1 MTMSEYPLTQDLVPI
16 IDLALTEDIGNG
28 DITSLLIP
36 EDHSVKAHIICR
48 ENAILCGTPW
58 VIAVYK
64 KIDDSIR
71 IEWEYEE
78 GASVGV
84 GVCIAS
90 ITGKARAILT
100 GERTALNFLQT
111 LSGTATI
118 VREYLMALEGT
129 KTKLLDT
136 RKTLPG
142 LRQAQK
148 YAVKVAGGTN
158 HRIGLYDAYLIKE
171 NHIKSYGGI
180 SRAIEEARKIN
191 PDKFLEIEVQNI
203 NEFREAA
210 SLKPDMIMLDNF
222 KLSDMKKAVEINS
235 GLVKLEVSGGIDLD
249 SLANIAST
257 GVDYISVG
265 ALTKH
270 CRAIDFSLLLK

>member
-1 MTMSEYPLTQDLVPI
+1 MSKYPLTDDLGPI
-16 IDLALTEDIGNG
+16 IDLALTEDIGDG

-36 EDHSVKAHIICR
+36 EDLSVKAHIICR

-58 VIAVYK
+58 VIEVYK
-64 KIDDSIR
+64 KIDNSIKV
-71 IEWEYEE
+71 ELEYEE
-78 GASVGV
+78 GANVGV
-84 GVCIAS
+84 GDSVAS
-90 ITGKARAILT
+90 ITGKARAILS

-118 VREYLMALEGT
+118 VRKYLMALEGT

-142 LRQAQK
+142 LREAQK

-158 HRIGLYDAYLIKE
+158 HRRGLYDAYLIKE
-171 NHIKSYGGI
+171 NHIKAYGSI
-180 SRAIEEARKIN
+180 SRAIAEARKMN
-191 PDKFLEIEVQNI
+191 PDRFLEIEVQSI
-203 NEFREAA
+203 NEFKEA
-210 SLKPDMIMLDNF
+210 SSSKPDMIMLDNF
-222 KLSDMKKAVEINS
+222 NLSDLKKAVSINS

-249 SLANIAST
+249 SLANIART

-270 CRAIDFSLLLK
+270 CRAIDFSLLLT

>member
-1 MTMSEYPLTQDLVPI
+1 MSEYPPTQDLVPI
-16 IDLALTEDIGNG
+16 IDLALNEDIGNG

-84 GVCIAS
+84 GVRIAS

-171 NHIKSYGGI
+171 NHIKSHGGI

>member
-1 MTMSEYPLTQDLVPI
+1 MPEHPLTEDLVPI
-16 IDLALTEDIGNG
+16 IDLALTEDIGDG

-36 EDHSVKAHIICR
+36 EDRSVKGHIICR

-58 VIAVYK
+58 VTAVYK
-64 KIDDSIR
+64 TIDDSVR
-71 IEWEYEE
+71 VEWKYEE

-84 GVCIAS
+84 GDSVAS

-118 VREYLMALEGT
+118 VRTYLMALEGT

-171 NHIKSYGGI
+171 NHIKSYGSI
-180 SRAIEEARKIN
+180 SRAIAEARKIN
-191 PDKFLEIEVQNI
+191 PDKFLEIEVQDI
-203 NEFREAA
+203 NEFKEAA

-222 KLSDMKKAVEINS
+222 KLSDMRKAVAINP
-235 GLVKLEVSGGIDLD
+235 GPVKLEVSGGIDLD
-249 SLANIAST
+249 SLANIART

-270 CRAIDFSLLLK
+270 CRAIDFSLLLM

>member
-1 MTMSEYPLTQDLVPI
+1 MSKYPLTDDLGPI
-16 IDLALTEDIGNG
+16 IDLALTEDIGDG

-36 EDHSVKAHIICR
+36 EDRSVRAHIICR

-58 VIAVYK
+58 VIEVYK
-64 KIDDSIR
+64 KIDNSIQV
-71 IEWEYEE
+71 ELEYEE
-78 GASVGV
+78 GANVGV
-84 GVCIAS
+84 GDSIAS
-90 ITGKARAILT
+90 ITGKARAILS

-118 VREYLMALEGT
+118 VRKYLTALEGT

-142 LRQAQK
+142 LREAQK

-158 HRIGLYDAYLIKE
+158 HRRGLYDAYLIKE
-171 NHIKSYGGI
+171 NHIKAYGSI
-180 SRAIEEARKIN
+180 SRAIAEARKMN
-191 PDKFLEIEVQNI
+191 PDRFLEIEVQNI
-203 NEFREAA
+203 NEFKEAA

-222 KLSDMKKAVEINS
+222 NLSNLKKAVSINS

-249 SLANIAST
+249 SLANIART

-270 CRAIDFSLLLK
+270 CRAIDFSLLLM

>member
-1 MTMSEYPLTQDLVPI
+1 MSKYPLTDDLGPI
-16 IDLALTEDIGNG
+16 IDLALTEDIGDG

-36 EDHSVKAHIICR
+36 EDRSVRAHIICR

-58 VIAVYK
+58 LIEVYK
-64 KIDDSIR
+64 KIDNSIQV
-71 IEWEYEE
+71 ELEYEE
-78 GASVGV
+78 GANVGV
-84 GVCIAS
+84 GDSIAS
-90 ITGKARAILT
+90 ITGKARAILS

-118 VREYLMALEGT
+118 VRKYLTALEGT

-142 LRQAQK
+142 LREAQK
-148 YAVKVAGGTN
+148 YAVKIAGGTN
-158 HRIGLYDAYLIKE
+158 HRRGLYDAYLIKE
-171 NHIKSYGGI
+171 NHIKAYGSI
-180 SRAIEEARKIN
+180 SRAIAEARKMN
-191 PDKFLEIEVQNI
+191 PDRFLEIEVQSI
-203 NEFREAA
+203 NEFKEAA

-222 KLSDMKKAVEINS
+222 NLSNLKKAVSINS

-249 SLANIAST
+249 SLANIART

-270 CRAIDFSLLLK
+270 CRAIDFSLLLT

>member
-1 MTMSEYPLTQDLVPI
+1 MTMSEYPPTQDLVPI
-16 IDLALTEDIGNG
+16 IDLALNEDIGNG

-84 GVCIAS
+84 GVRIAS

-171 NHIKSYGGI
+171 NHIKSHGGI

>member
-1 MTMSEYPLTQDLVPI
+1 MSEYTLTNLDPI
-16 IDLALTEDIGNG
+16 IDLALTEDIGEG

-36 EDHSVKAHIICR
+36 EDRNVEAQIICR
-48 ENAILCGTPW
+48 ENAILCGIPW
-58 VIAVYK
+58 VIEVYK
-64 KIDDSIR
+64 KIDSSVR
-71 IEWEYEE
+71 VEWKYEE
-78 GASVGV
+78 GASLGF
-84 GVCIAS
+84 GDSIAS

-100 GERTALNFLQT
+100 GERTALNFLQA

-118 VREYLMALEGT
+118 VRKYLMALEGT

-142 LRQAQK
+142 LREAQK

-158 HRIGLYDAYLIKE
+158 HRRGLYDAYLIKE
-171 NHIKSYGGI
+171 NHIKSYGSI
-180 SRAIEEARKIN
+180 SRAIEEARKMN

-203 NEFREAA
+203 DEFREAA
-210 SLKPDMIMLDNF
+210 SSKPNMIMLDNF
-222 KLSDMKKAVEINS
+222 KLSDIKQAVAINS

-249 SLANIAST
+249 SLANIART

-270 CRAIDFSLLLK
+270 CRAIDFSLLLM

>member
-1 MTMSEYPLTQDLVPI
+1 MSKYPLTDDLGPI
-16 IDLALTEDIGNG
+16 IDLALTEDIGDG

-36 EDHSVKAHIICR
+36 EDRSVRAHIICR

-58 VIAVYK
+58 VIEVYK
-64 KIDDSIR
+64 KIDNSIQV
-71 IEWEYEE
+71 ELEYEE
-78 GASVGV
+78 GANVGV
-84 GVCIAS
+84 GDSIAS
-90 ITGKARAILT
+90 ITGKARAILS

-118 VREYLMALEGT
+118 VRKYLTALEGT

-142 LRQAQK
+142 LREAQK
-148 YAVKVAGGTN
+148 YAVKIAGGTN
-158 HRIGLYDAYLIKE
+158 HRRGLYDAYLIKE
-171 NHIKSYGGI
+171 NHIKAYGSI
-180 SRAIEEARKIN
+180 SRAIAEARKMN
-191 PDKFLEIEVQNI
+191 PDRFLEIEVQSI
-203 NEFREAA
+203 NEFKEAA

-222 KLSDMKKAVEINS
+222 NLSNLKKAVSINS

-249 SLANIAST
+249 SLANIART

-270 CRAIDFSLLLK
+270 CRAIDFSLLLT

>member
-1 MTMSEYPLTQDLVPI
+1 MSKYPLTDDLGPI
-16 IDLALTEDIGNG
+16 IDLALTEDIGDG

-36 EDHSVKAHIICR
+36 EDLSVKAHIICR

-58 VIAVYK
+58 VIEVYK
-64 KIDDSIR
+64 KIDNSIKV
-71 IEWEYEE
+71 ELEYEE
-78 GASVGV
+78 GANVGV
-84 GVCIAS
+84 GDSIAS
-90 ITGKARAILT
+90 ITGKARAILS

-118 VREYLMALEGT
+118 VRKYLMALEGT

-142 LRQAQK
+142 LREAQK

-158 HRIGLYDAYLIKE
+158 HRRGLYDAYLIKE
-171 NHIKSYGGI
+171 NHIKAYGSI
-180 SRAIEEARKIN
+180 SRAISEARKMN
-191 PDKFLEIEVQNI
+191 PDRFLEIEVQSI
-203 NEFREAA
+203 NEFKEA
-210 SLKPDMIMLDNF
+210 SSSKPDMIMLDNF
-222 KLSDMKKAVEINS
+222 NLSDLKKAVSINS

-249 SLANIAST
+249 SLANIART

-270 CRAIDFSLLLK
+270 CRAIDFSLLLT